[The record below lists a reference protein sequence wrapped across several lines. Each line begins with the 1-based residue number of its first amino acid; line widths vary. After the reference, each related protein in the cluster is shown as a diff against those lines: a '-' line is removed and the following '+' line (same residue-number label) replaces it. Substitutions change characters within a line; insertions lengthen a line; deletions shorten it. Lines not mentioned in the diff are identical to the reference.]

1 MAGNGRKADRVAGD
15 DIAPFGDGGVIEG
28 ASVDPATVAGT
39 GDDGDVDGTGQRFD
53 PAIHS
58 GRDKRN
64 ADGSYRRKRGR
75 KSGSGGSA
83 TGKASSSGDIKA
95 AAEMLSQTL
104 MLLHVGIASSTRCPE
119 MVLDKGESDMLA
131 KATVNVMEQ
140 FDITP
145 DPKVQ
150 AMAGLI
156 IAAGTVYGPRV
167 YLIRDRVKQEAKQ
180 RENPGGAIVEFPGP
194 VIQQ

>member
-1 MAGNGRKADRVAGD
+1 
-15 DIAPFGDGGVIEG
+15 
-28 ASVDPATVAGT
+28 
-39 GDDGDVDGTGQRFD
+39 
-53 PAIHS
+53 
-58 GRDKRN
+58 
-64 ADGSYRRKRGR
+64 
-75 KSGSGGSA
+75 
-83 TGKASSSGDIKA
+83 
-95 AAEMLSQTL
+95 MLSQTL